1 MVIHCYN
8 EKHQYLLFMDIE
20 FNDKKLVQFAG
31 LLFRKIDN
39 EVYQL
44 YRSIN
49 QYITAKVCYPFY
61 EYTFLGN
68 NFLAENGVPLDDAVS
83 LIQEEFLKNIPL
95 NELLV
100 ISHGLKNDRAILI
113 KNKLNF
119 SFYQKNGKEFPIA
132 GYCTFNNAKRIL
144 GREEHLTAVDVA
156 REAGYYYVAHNAY
169 ADAWAEVAIFSF
181 LRKLERQERE
191 FEHEVIK
198 S

>member
-61 EYTFLGN
+61 EYTSLGN
-68 NFLAENGVPLDDAVS
+68 NFLAENGVPLDDAVA

-100 ISHGLKNDRAILI
+100 ISHGLK
-113 KNKLNF
+113 
-119 SFYQKNGKEFPIA
+119 
-132 GYCTFNNAKRIL
+132 
-144 GREEHLTAVDVA
+144 
-156 REAGYYYVAHNAY
+156 
-169 ADAWAEVAIFSF
+169 F
-181 LRKLERQERE
+181 LRERR
-191 FEHEVIK
+191 
-198 S
+198 